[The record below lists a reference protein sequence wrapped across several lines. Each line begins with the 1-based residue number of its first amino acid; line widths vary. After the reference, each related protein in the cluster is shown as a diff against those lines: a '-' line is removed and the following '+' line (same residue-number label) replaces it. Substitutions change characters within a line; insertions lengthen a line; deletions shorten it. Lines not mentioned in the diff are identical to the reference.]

1 MFSLYKKFVISVSYG
16 NSFIKG
22 GGTDKVI
29 REQEDLFRENNIS
42 FLALFPVGFSN
53 PFQKEMYMI
62 KAWGINLDGKF
73 MGLFS
78 YAAVR
83 NGLIELCSHGGE
95 CAGIFIHH
103 LWRVNTGV
111 VKEILDSVDAPIY
124 YYLHDLR
131 AVCNNGDNNNLLRK
145 DNVFC
150 GFGIEHLKCDKN
162 CEYFML
168 AQNYRKVFEK
178 YFRRYENRFTMIAPS
193 ESVKSIY
200 AAAFPGFRDHIR
212 VILHQREI
220 GSVSKRPRN
229 AERKL
234 KVAFVGAQNS
244 LKGWDRFRELV
255 ACPGI
260 TDKYDFYYLGNGLE
274 RLEGVTVVD
283 VSVQRDGEDAMV
295 KALKSNQIDIALL
308 LSCWP
313 ETYSYTYFESYTA
326 GCYIVAMNV
335 SGNIADM
342 VTIKKNGTLVVSTE
356 ELIHYFADPDYVK
369 QDIFEFESRNTSL
382 PEELVQNEEILELV
396 GGAQRDRMKEKF
408 HLTGHRWVYEEIYR
422 LVNRKRLQKNK

>member
-1 MFSLYKKFVISVSYG
+1 MFFLYKKFVISVSYG

-22 GGTDKVI
+22 GGADKVI
-29 REQEDLFRENNIS
+29 REQEDLFRKNKIS
-42 FLALFPVGFSN
+42 FLALFPVAFLN
-53 PFQKEMYMI
+53 PLQKKMYVI
-62 KAWGINLDGKF
+62 KAWGISLDGKF
-73 MGLFS
+73 IGLFS
-78 YAAVR
+78 YSAVR
-83 NGLIELCSHGGE
+83 NSLIELCSCGGE

-145 DNVFC
+145 DNTFC

-168 AQNYRKVFEK
+168 AQNYRKVFAK
-178 YFRRYENRFTMIAPS
+178 YFHRYEKRFTMIAPS

-200 AAAFPGFRDHIR
+200 ATAFPGFRDHIR

-220 GSVSKRPRN
+220 GSVSKQLRN
-229 AERKL
+229 VERKL

-244 LKGWDRFRELV
+244 LKGWDRFQELV
-255 ACPGI
+255 AYPDM
-260 TDKYDFYYLGNGLE
+260 TDKYDFYYFGNGSE
-274 RLEGVTVVD
+274 RLKGVTVVD

-308 LSCWP
+308 LSCSP

-342 VTIKKNGTLVVSTE
+342 VTIKKNGMLVASTE
-356 ELIHYFADPDYVK
+356 ELIHYFAYPEYVK
-369 QDIFEFESRNTSL
+369 QDISEFELRNTSF

-396 GGAQRDRMKEKF
+396 GGVQGDKMKEKF
-408 HLTGHRWVYEEIYR
+408 YLTGHRWGYEAIYR
-422 LVNRKRLQKNK
+422 LLNRKRLRNKK